1 MPQVSPFKRP
11 VYYLFKLTYMWEAL
25 HLANITI
32 MWLGVYYRSALNH
45 EIRPLNHEIHPLEPR
60 DTGAPSESSTDAPA
74 PSELAADG
82 PWWNGSTESVQVPP
96 PPPKLVIERFS
107 IGSFEW

>member
-45 EIRPLNHEIHPLEPR
+45 EIRPLNHEIQVHPRSRRLMRRHHQSWLLMALGGMAAPSLCRSPHPLQN
-60 DTGAPSESSTDAPA
+60 
-74 PSELAADG
+74 L
-82 PWWNGSTESVQVPP
+82 
-96 PPPKLVIERFS
+96 
-107 IGSFEW
+107 